1 MEIVN
6 IGIAGLGTVGSE
18 VAKQLQLNS
27 EFLNKKAGKKLNLI
41 AVSANDKN
49 KVRSFDS
56 NNLEWFPDARK
67 LANSND

>member
-27 EFLNKKAGKKLNLI
+27 EFLNKKFLHLYRLGL
-41 AVSANDKN
+41 
-49 KVRSFDS
+49 S
-56 NNLEWFPDARK
+56 NQFL
-67 LANSND
+67 